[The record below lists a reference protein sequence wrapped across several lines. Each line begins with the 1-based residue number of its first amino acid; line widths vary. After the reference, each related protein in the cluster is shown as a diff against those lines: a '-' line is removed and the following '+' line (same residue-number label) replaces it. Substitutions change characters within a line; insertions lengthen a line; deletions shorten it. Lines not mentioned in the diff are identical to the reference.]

1 MRHWNKALFGFALLG
16 LTLFLTAVI
25 LLMCAPSRM
34 YGKLALFIGG
44 LLISAAAMTLQVRL
58 WRRRQ
63 DVSEA

>member
-1 MRHWNKALFGFALLG
+1 MRYWNKALFGFALLG

-25 LLMCAPSRM
+25 LLMCAPSRL

-63 DVSEA
+63 DVYEA